1 MSTFKRMI
9 SALLCVLLAFNAVGC
24 TKRVAVPPELYKD
37 VVGGEEF
44 IHVTTNNGDV
54 FQLQEAQLTSAGI
67 SGLLRHEG
75 GDVKPVGL
83 GGKEDRSA
91 YVEIRL
97 DDVRSIEVERVN
109 KTRLLLVFGLVGAA
123 IIGAIALVQATGE
136 SSDGSA
142 PGGDPG
148 GKPPF

>member
-9 SALLCVLLAFNAVGC
+9 SALLCVLLAFNAAGC
-24 TKRVAVPPELYKD
+24 TKRVAVPPEQYNE

-54 FQLQEAQLTSAGI
+54 FQLQEAQLTSVGI
-67 SGLLRHEG
+67 SGLLRHQG

-97 DDVRSIEVERVN
+97 DDVRSVEVERVN
-109 KTRLLLVFGLVGAA
+109 KTRLLVVFGLVGAA

-136 SSDGSA
+136 SSDGSGG
-142 PGGDPG
+142 GGDPG